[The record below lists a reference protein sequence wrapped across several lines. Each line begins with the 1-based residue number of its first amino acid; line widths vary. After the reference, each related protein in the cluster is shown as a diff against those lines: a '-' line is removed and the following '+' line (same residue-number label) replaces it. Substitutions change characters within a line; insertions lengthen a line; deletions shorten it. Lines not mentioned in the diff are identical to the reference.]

1 MSEAHLRMR
10 LTFGWVVLWGELLDC
25 QLLEDEALR
34 VLSQRLGLCMNQSRG
49 FRNLYIHNF
58 STIGGLLFL
67 L

>member
-25 QLLEDEALR
+25 QLLEDEVLR

-49 FRNLYIHNF
+49 FHNLCIHSF
-58 STIGGLLFL
+58 STTGGLLFL